1 MGRHG
6 STSTGTR
13 GSAGEVGEEVVVGMS
28 DGKGV
33 HAGNHED
40 IQGEGAGSCAQVGS
54 VRSSCALGAVVGSGG
69 GWHG

>member
-1 MGRHG
+1 M
-6 STSTGTR
+6 
-13 GSAGEVGEEVVVGMS
+13 VVGMS